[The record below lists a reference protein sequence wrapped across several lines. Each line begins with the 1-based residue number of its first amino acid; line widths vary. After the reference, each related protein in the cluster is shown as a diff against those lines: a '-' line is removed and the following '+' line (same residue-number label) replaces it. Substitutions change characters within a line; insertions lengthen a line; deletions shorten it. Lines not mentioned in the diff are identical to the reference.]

1 MKLYEPQ
8 TIRYIKNKY
17 GFRFSKSLGQNF
29 LTDVSVING
38 IVSGAEITKSDLVV
52 EIGPGIGV
60 LTTACADAA
69 GYVMSIE
76 IDRELEPVLAET
88 LTGYENIEIIFGDA
102 LKTDISALRAEHPE
116 LTGFKIVGNLP
127 YYITTPILTHL
138 VEADTGADSI
148 TIMMQK
154 EVADRISAPAGS
166 RDCGAISI
174 CVQYRCEIERVLEVG
189 KEAFMPQ
196 PKVDSAVLKLI
207 PRKEPAVKVKDEKLF
222 FEIVKAGFSQRR
234 KTLRNSL
241 KTTGRSREDIDRFLE
256 AAGIEGE
263 RRAETLTL
271 EEFAALADAF
281 CGGKA

>member
-1 MKLYEPQ
+1 MKLYEPS

-38 IVSGAEITKSDLVV
+38 IVSGAGISPEDLVV

-76 IDRELEPVLAET
+76 IDRGLEPVLAET
-88 LTGYENIEIIFGDA
+88 LVGYENIEVIFADA
-102 LKTDISALRAEHPE
+102 LKTDIAALRSEHPE
-116 LTGFKIVGNLP
+116 LTGIKIVGNLP

-138 VEADTGADSI
+138 VESDTGADSI

-166 RDCGAISI
+166 RACGAISV
-174 CVQYRCEIERVLEVG
+174 CVQYRCEIERILDVG

-196 PKVDSAVLKLI
+196 PKVDSTVLKLI

-222 FEIVKAGFSQRR
+222 FEVVKAGFSQRR

-241 KTTGRSREDIDRFLE
+241 KTLGKSRETVDLALE
-256 AAGIEGE
+256 TAGINGE
-263 RRAETLTL
+263 RRAETLSL
-271 EEFAALADAF
+271 EEFGALADAF
-281 CGGKA
+281 TK